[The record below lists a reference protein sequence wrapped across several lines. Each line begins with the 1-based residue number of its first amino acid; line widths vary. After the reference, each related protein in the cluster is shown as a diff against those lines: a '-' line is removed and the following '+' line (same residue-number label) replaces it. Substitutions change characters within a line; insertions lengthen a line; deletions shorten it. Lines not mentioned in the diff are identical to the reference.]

1 MIKKQQKE
9 QLTYTLILHNI
20 RKRLKLSLMEYCIA
34 DSIYH
39 LSNNPNSKIRGWCY
53 ASKNTIA
60 NTLGTTSVTIFDNIK
75 KLLKKDLVEKDEDTK
90 YLRTTAKWYENVV
103 LIRSNIE
110 YQETLY
116 PIKKLDSK
124 VSRNFI
130 PTYKETLY
138 NNNSNKDIDN
148 KKKELSYK
156 NNSKSCKYKPTY
168 DELEM
173 RWYKNKW
180 WVLPVDGGDWKSF
193 SLEESKIIWIN
204 K

>member
-156 NNSKSCKYKPTY
+156 NNSKSCNYKPTY
-168 DELEM
+168 DKLEM

-180 WVLPVDGGDWKSF
+180 WVLPIDGGKWKDF